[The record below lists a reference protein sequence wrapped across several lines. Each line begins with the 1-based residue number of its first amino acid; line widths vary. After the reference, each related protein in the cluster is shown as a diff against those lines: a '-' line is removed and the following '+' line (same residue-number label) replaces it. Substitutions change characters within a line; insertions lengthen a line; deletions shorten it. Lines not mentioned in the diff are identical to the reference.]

1 MSVSTLSKP
10 WRISVLG
17 LLMVGTLITLDAAAQ
32 SANKPAAKSGAK
44 STPQSSSALPPQVV
58 TYDPALSSAQAD
70 AEEEGAV
77 TITPDDR
84 STSIQRYGS
93 GGRPTR
99 EVVDPPILP
108 SYSESAPSEPQSVI
122 PDSDPVRG
130 DMVQPPMWTLW
141 SW

>member
-1 MSVSTLSKP
+1 MSATYLRNTL
-10 WRISVLG
+10 RVAHVGLVLTSA
-17 LLMVGTLITLDAAAQ
+17 LLAFDAAAQ
-32 SANKPAAKSGAK
+32 SAGKSSAKSV
-44 STPQSSSALPPQVV
+44 PQSTSTLPPQVV
-58 TYDPALSSAQAD
+58 TYDPALSTAQSD

-84 STSIQRYGS
+84 GTSIQRYGS

-99 EVVDPPILP
+99 EVVDPPLLP
-108 SYSESAPSEPQSVI
+108 SYSESPPAEPQSVL

>member
-1 MSVSTLSKP
+1 MLVYSVRTHLLRATAAGVLLSAA
-10 WRISVLG
+10 
-17 LLMVGTLITLDAAAQ
+17 LMTLDAAAQ
-32 SANKPAAKSGAK
+32 SASKSGGQSA
-44 STPQSSSALPPQVV
+44 STLPPQVV
-58 TYDPALSSAQAD
+58 TYDPALSDAQAE

-99 EVVDPPILP
+99 EVVNPPLLP
-108 SYSESAPSEPQSVI
+108 EYSESPPAEPQSVI

>member
-1 MSVSTLSKP
+1 MYPLRP
-10 WRISVLG
+10 QALLIHGG
-17 LLMVGTLITLDAAAQ
+17 LFL
-32 SANKPAAKSGAK
+32 SGALLAL
-44 STPQSSSALPPQVV
+44 SAVAQQPPSMLPPQVV
-58 TYDPALSSAQAD
+58 TNDPSLSSNEAKV
-70 AEEEGAV
+70 EEEEAV
-77 TITPDDR
+77 TISPDDR

-99 EVVDPPILP
+99 EVVDPPLLP
-108 SYSESAPSEPQSVI
+108 QYSESPPAEPQSVI

>member
-1 MSVSTLSKP
+1 MSLFHARLSLN
-10 WRISVLG
+10 WMVRLG
-17 LLMVGTLITLDAAAQ
+17 FLLPGALLAMNVAAQ
-32 SANKPAAKSGAK
+32 
-44 STPQSSSALPPQVV
+44 QSSSTLPPQVV
-58 TYDPALSSAQAD
+58 TYDPSLSSAQAD
-70 AEEEGAV
+70 AEEESAV
-77 TITPDDR
+77 TISPDDR

-99 EVVDPPILP
+99 EVVDPPLLP
-108 SYSESAPSEPQSVI
+108 KYSESPPAEPQSVI

>member
-1 MSVSTLSKP
+1 MPSSS
-10 WRISVLG
+10 SSF
-17 LLMVGTLITLDAAAQ
+17 TLIWVLRACVWALGCALAWDAAAQ
-32 SANKPAAKSGAK
+32 SP
-44 STPQSSSALPPQVV
+44 STLPPQVV
-58 TYDPALSSAQAD
+58 TRDPALVSPQAE
-70 AEEEGAV
+70 AEEEETV

-84 STSIQRYGS
+84 STSIRSYGP
-93 GGRPTR
+93 GGRATR

-108 SYSESAPSEPQSVI
+108 EYSVSAPPEPQSVM

>member
-1 MSVSTLSKP
+1 MFALRPQALLTHGGLFLSG
-10 WRISVLG
+10 VL
-17 LLMVGTLITLDAAAQ
+17 LALSAVAQ
-32 SANKPAAKSGAK
+32 QAPSM
-44 STPQSSSALPPQVV
+44 LPPQVV
-58 TYDPALSSAQAD
+58 TSDPSLSSGAAD
-70 AEEEGAV
+70 AEEEAAV

-84 STSIQRYGS
+84 STSIRTYGS

-99 EVVDPPILP
+99 EVVDPPLLP
-108 SYSESAPSEPQSVI
+108 QYSESPPAEPQSVI

>member
-1 MSVSTLSKP
+1 MLVSSVHTHLL
-10 WRISVLG
+10 RATAAGVLLYG
-17 LLMVGTLITLDAAAQ
+17 ALLTLDAAAQ
-32 SANKPAAKSGAK
+32 SSGRSAEQSA
-44 STPQSSSALPPQVV
+44 STLPPQVV

-99 EVVDPPILP
+99 EVVNPPLLP
-108 SYSESAPSEPQSVI
+108 EYSESPPAEPQSVI

>member
-1 MSVSTLSKP
+1 MAFLLSSPSQYRVLRSVALA
-10 WRISVLG
+10 LG
-17 LLMVGTLITLDAAAQ
+17 IFVVLDAFAQ
-32 SANKPAAKSGAK
+32 QAPVM
-44 STPQSSSALPPQVV
+44 LPPQVV
-58 TYDPALSSAQAD
+58 TYDPSLTGNQAD
-70 AEEEGAV
+70 AEEEESV

-84 STSIQRYGS
+84 STSIRSYGS

-99 EVVDPPILP
+99 VVVNPPVLP
-108 SYSESAPSEPQSVI
+108 EYSESPPPDPQSVM

>member
-1 MSVSTLSKP
+1 MTAL
-10 WRISVLG
+10 RLQ
-17 LLMVGTLITLDAAAQ
+17 LLTQAALFL
-32 SANKPAAKSGAK
+32 SGALLALSAVAQQPP
-44 STPQSSSALPPQVV
+44 STLPPQVV
-58 TYDPALSSAQAD
+58 TSDPSLSSNEANV
-70 AEEEGAV
+70 EEEEAV
-77 TITPDDR
+77 TISPDDR

-99 EVVDPPILP
+99 EVVDPPLLP
-108 SYSESAPSEPQSVI
+108 QYSESPPAEPQSVI